1 MKKILLAFSI
11 PYLLS
16 AQTIPEL
23 FDALKHHSQTKV
35 DEMAVKRAQVG
46 ASQVTSQLY
55 PSVNLVASY
64 DNYSDP
70 TNMLPLAPERIKPML
85 SDPDG
90 IAQPYS
96 YNIYKAGA
104 NFTMPIFVKSIYSMV
119 DKAEALQK
127 SARANKKIN
136 LIKNEALIVG
146 SNANLLYLNALKK
159 SLNLKEKSLQETL
172 KTVKIKV
179 NNGRLAE
186 SALYK
191 IEDSLNQVSI
201 AKNSI
206 DLESKKLISSIEAVS
221 GVRLKSPIEMKQTQP
236 IEKNDFASLRP
247 MQEKIKASEF
257 GVKAEKEKLYPSV
270 VAHGSYMFSTATS
283 YNNSKN
289 INEAYGDVGVVINI
303 PLLAVS
309 QYDSLKK
316 SKIELDANRIA
327 LQKLQ
332 DELQAKADMLNASLP
347 LLDNSI
353 KLTYKS
359 IQNKQKLLRIAKVNY
374 KNGRLSTEEY
384 LRYEDE
390 VVSAKAK
397 YYQAKAQKWQT
408 LMELAVIYADNI
420 EEIVQ

>member
-64 DNYSDP
+64 DNYSTP
-70 TNMLPLAPERIKPML
+70 TGMVPVP
-85 SDPDG
+85 PDKLVG
-90 IAQPYS
+90 LVQNNQTQPFS

-159 SLNLKEKSLQETL
+159 SLDLKEKSLQETL

-359 IQNKQKLLRIAKVNY
+359 IENKQKLLRIAKVNY

>member
-64 DNYSDP
+64 DNYSTP
-70 TNMLPLAPERIKPML
+70 TGMVPVP
-85 SDPDG
+85 PDKLVG
-90 IAQPYS
+90 LVQNNQTQPFS

-159 SLNLKEKSLQETL
+159 SLDLKEKSLQETL

-221 GVRLKSPIEMKQTQP
+221 GVRLTSPIEMKQTQP

-289 INEAYGDVGVVINI
+289 INEAYGDVGVVVNI

-359 IQNKQKLLRIAKVNY
+359 IENKQKLLRIAKVNY